1 MNHSG
6 DPDKILIPLRTDTFN
21 FVLQE
26 YSKIVY
32 FNDADDCNEFEI
44 ISMN

>member
-1 MNHSG
+1 MKHSG
-6 DPDKILIPLRTDTFN
+6 DPDEILIPLGTDIFN
-21 FVLQE
+21 FAMQE

-32 FNDADDCNEFEI
+32 FNDADDCIEFEI